1 KKGFYGSWPQLGA
14 PLGLVLGTL
23 VFSIFSAI
31 LTDEQ
36 FVAWGWRLPF
46 LFSIVLV
53 IVGLWIRFTL
63 AESPEFQKVKDTRQ
77 EARRDGYRTAQA
89 PRALTRK
96 SVRLTGYAAAL
107 GGPSKFSGYAKA
119 PVGQPRRGL
128 SSFGAALNLP
138 RLSLWLASHDA
149 TD

>member
-1 KKGFYGSWPQLGA
+1 MDARSSEA
-14 PLGLVLGTL
+14 EILV
-23 VFSIFSAI
+23 
-31 LTDEQ
+31 DEDT
-36 FVAWGWRLPF
+36 A
-46 LFSIVLV
+46 
-53 IVGLWIRFTL
+53 TL
-63 AESPEFQKVKDTRQ
+63 AISPEFQKVKDTRQ